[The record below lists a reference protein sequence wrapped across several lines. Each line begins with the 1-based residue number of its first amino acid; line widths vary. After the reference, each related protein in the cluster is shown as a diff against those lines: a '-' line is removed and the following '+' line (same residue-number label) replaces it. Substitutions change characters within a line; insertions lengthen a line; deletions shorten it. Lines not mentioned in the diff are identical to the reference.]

1 VKFPP
6 DNYQQLREIVSK
18 LRQGEIELAIGK
30 KSFHAL
36 ERMLDDADLVAM
48 NNIVNLGQA
57 INLSSASITR
67 LAKLLGFR
75 GFQQFQ
81 QIFKQKSKLANS
93 FYSDGINRLL
103 QQSPQSPLA
112 LIKQQSLAVITNIE
126 DTLATLDEDSLMQ
139 AKSLLAKKNRVHI
152 FAYRH
157 FSAIANMLRYGLA
170 LIRPNVQMLVQES
183 HGVAIA
189 LGQLKK
195 EDLLVVIG
203 SAPYSNITLKIASL
217 ASRQQC
223 QILAITD
230 TNHSPLTDIAT
241 VAVNIPSA
249 KHFYSNSLVTNS
261 FIVEALLS
269 LTALELGGTAL
280 NHLQRHELLLSQLE
294 VST

>member
-1 VKFPP
+1 
-6 DNYQQLREIVSK
+6 
-18 LRQGEIELAIGK
+18 
-30 KSFHAL
+30 
-36 ERMLDDADLVAM
+36 MLDDADLVAM
-48 NNIVNLGQA
+48 NNIVSLGKA
-57 INLSSASITR
+57 IKLSSASITR

-93 FYSDGINRLL
+93 FYSDGISRLL
-103 QQSPQSPLA
+103 HQSPQSPLA

-203 SAPYSNITLKIASL
+203 SAPYSNITLKIATL
-217 ASRQQC
+217 AKKQQC

-230 TNHSPLTDIAT
+230 SVLSPLNNSA
-241 VAVNIPSA
+241 AVTIQVPTSGQYFA
-249 KHFYSNSLVTNS
+249 NSLVVNCL
-261 FIVEALLS
+261 FIESLLS
-269 LTALELGGTAL
+269 LTAMVLGQTAI
-280 NHLQRHELLLSQLE
+280 NNLQHHERLLSQLD